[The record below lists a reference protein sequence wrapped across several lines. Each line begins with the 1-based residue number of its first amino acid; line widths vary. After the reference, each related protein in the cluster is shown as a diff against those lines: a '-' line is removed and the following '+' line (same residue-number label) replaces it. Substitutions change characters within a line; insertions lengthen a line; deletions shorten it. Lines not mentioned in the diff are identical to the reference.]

1 MSSRNFPKTEI
12 LAGSHPVAE
21 AMRAGRRT
29 IREIYVS
36 RDQPAKRIE
45 KVTNQARR
53 LDIPLTVVTREE
65 IRKLSDTP
73 HHQDIAARTSP
84 CPLMDFGALLKEH
97 GRYSEDAFLLI
108 IDSIEDPQNLG
119 GLVRTAV
126 CTGVAGILIPRDRS
140 AAPTPAVSRASAGA
154 LEHARLCMI
163 TNLANCMKDL
173 KKNHFWIIGLDQ
185 QGGDALYDIDMT
197 GPRALVIGGED
208 RGIRP
213 LVKRHCDF
221 LCHIP
226 QTGVINSLNAS
237 VAGGIAM
244 YEALRQRMQKKR
256 NHEKESASNEQS

>member
-1 MSSRNFPKTEI
+1 
-12 LAGSHPVAE
+12 
-21 AMRAGRRT
+21 MRAGRRQ
-29 IREIYVS
+29 IHEIYVS

-45 KVTNQARR
+45 TIAHEARR
-53 LDIPLTVVTREE
+53 LNISLTAVTREE
-65 IRKLSDTP
+65 IRRISETP

-84 CPLMDFGALLKEH
+84 CPVVGFGALLKKY
-97 GRYSEDAFLLI
+97 GRNSENAFLLI

-119 GLVRTAV
+119 ALVRTAV
-126 CTGVAGILIPRDRS
+126 CTGVAGILVPRDRA

-185 QGGDALYDIDMT
+185 QGRDPLYDTDMT

-208 RGIRP
+208 KGIRP

-226 QTGVINSLNAS
+226 QTGPINSLNAS
-237 VAGGIAM
+237 VAGGIAL
-244 YEALRQRMQKKR
+244 YEAFRQRVQK
-256 NHEKESASNEQS
+256 EKTP

>member
-12 LAGSHPVAE
+12 LSGHHPVAE
-21 AMRAGRRT
+21 AMRAGRRQ
-29 IREIYVS
+29 IHEIYVI

-45 KVTNQARR
+45 TIAHEARR
-53 LDIPLTVVTREE
+53 LNIPLTAVTREE

-84 CPLMDFGALLKEH
+84 CPLVNPGSLLKK
-97 GRYSEDAFLLI
+97 YSRNPEDAFLLI

-119 GLVRTAV
+119 ALVRTAV
-126 CTGVAGILIPRDRS
+126 CTGVAGILIPRDRA

-154 LEHARLCMI
+154 LEHAPLCMI
-163 TNLANCMKDL
+163 TNLANFMKDL

-185 QGGDALYDIDMT
+185 QGRDPLYDIDMT
-197 GPRALVIGGED
+197 GPRTLVIGGED
-208 RGIRP
+208 KGIRP

-226 QTGVINSLNAS
+226 QTGAINSLNAS

-244 YEALRQRMQKKR
+244 YEALRQRMQKMK
-256 NHEKESASNEQS
+256 